1 MNIIDE
7 LLKHI
12 SNDNS
17 KIIKEITEIICVN
30 KINNMEELQQY
41 ENNKFKVNGYML
53 NKEEQVDY
61 CINAF
66 NSFSDDYLDLSFDEC
81 KLKSNYLTM
90 LNGNIN
96 NEDKILVLIRLF
108 SLTGREMFFPFEACR
123 YVIEGRI

>member
-41 ENNKFKVNGYML
+41 ENNKFKINNYILSKG
-53 NKEEQVDY
+53 EQVDY
-61 CINAF
+61 CIKAF
-66 NSFSDDYLDLSFDEC
+66 DSFSDDYLELSFDEY
-81 KLKSNYLTM
+81 KLKSNYVTM
-90 LNGNIN
+90 LKSNISID
-96 NEDKILVLIRLF
+96 DKILILIKLF
-108 SLTGREMFFPFEACR
+108 SLTGREMFFPVEACK
-123 YVIEGRI
+123 YVLEGKI